1 MYELSIN
8 EDIQEK
14 ARKSVK
20 EVLKKHN
27 GDLNY
32 ESVGE
37 MDYVEQ
43 CINGII
49 NIMFIGSE

>member
-14 ARKSVK
+14 ARQSVK
-20 EVLKKHN
+20 EILKKHN
-27 GDLNY
+27 GALNY

-37 MDYVEQ
+37 MNYLEQ
-43 CINGII
+43 CINGIKYL
-49 NIMFIGSE
+49 ST